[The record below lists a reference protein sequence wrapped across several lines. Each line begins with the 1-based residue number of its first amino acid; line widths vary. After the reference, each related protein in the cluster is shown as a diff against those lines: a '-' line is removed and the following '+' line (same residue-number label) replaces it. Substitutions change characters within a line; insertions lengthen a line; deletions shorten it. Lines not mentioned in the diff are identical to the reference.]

1 MREERGQLS
10 GDIDIREEYTL
21 WGSVA
26 GDVTIS
32 EGGKFYLRGSIYG
45 DLIIEFGGRAHIYG
59 QVQGNVEVRHG
70 AKLINSGVIGGKAVN
85 QGGRL
90 YIDELGTV
98 RGKVKT
104 IKGDTQ
110 IHSSAKVES

>member
-1 MREERGQLS
+1 MVEERGQIS
-10 GDIDIREEYTL
+10 GDLDIREEYTL

-26 GDVTIS
+26 GDVMVS

-45 DLIIEFGGRAHIYG
+45 DLTIEFGGRAHVFG
-59 QVQGNVEVRHG
+59 QVQGNVDVRQG
-70 AKLINSGVIGGKAVN
+70 AKLIISGVIGGKAVN
-85 QGGRL
+85 NGGRM
-90 YIDELGTV
+90 YIDELGIV

-110 IHSSAKVES
+110 IHASAKIES